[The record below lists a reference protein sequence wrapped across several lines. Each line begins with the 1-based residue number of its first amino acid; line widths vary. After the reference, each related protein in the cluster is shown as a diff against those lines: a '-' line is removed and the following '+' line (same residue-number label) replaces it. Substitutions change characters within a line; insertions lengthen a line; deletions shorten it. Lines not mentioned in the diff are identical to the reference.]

1 LSWIESYLWKL
12 PFFVSINDSF
22 SSRSHFEKGVPQGG
36 ILSPTLFNLY
46 IADLPQFVNY
56 YCIQYADDTNLIISD
71 KDETSLFNKMNLAFS
86 SCFDYFESRGLTL
99 NAAKTEIVLFKCSNN
114 SPLKLGKS
122 GTEVQPSNSV
132 KFLGFIIDNKLKLH
146 QNIDMIIRKLC
157 SLFSPIYNSRNFLPH
172 NTKLNFYYAF
182 AYSSMIYP
190 SVLLSLCNNGKI
202 NELMKY
208 QKKIV
213 KCLFSKSKRFS
224 WTKLLDDT
232 KIAPIS
238 SCINHEIVKFMQ
250 KVIHNN
256 CNPRIKDHFSFSQL
270 HQNKLILQHY
280 SNLSPSLYNIFCQL
294 WNNLQPSQRNTKC
307 PKAFSKSL
315 H

>member
-1 LSWIESYLWKL
+1 
-12 PFFVSINDSF
+12 
-22 SSRSHFEKGVPQGG
+22 
-36 ILSPTLFNLY
+36 
-46 IADLPQFVNY
+46 
-56 YCIQYADDTNLIISD
+56 
-71 KDETSLFNKMNLAFS
+71 M
-86 SCFDYFESRGLTL
+86 
-99 NAAKTEIVLFKCSNN
+99 
-114 SPLKLGKS
+114 
-122 GTEVQPSNSV
+122 
-132 KFLGFIIDNKLKLH
+132 
-146 QNIDMIIRKLC
+146 LC
-157 SLFSPIYNSRNFLPH
+157 YSPIYTSRNFLPP

-182 AYSSMIYP
+182 GYSSMIYP

-315 H
+315 R